1 MSSGEVASMTKRPIS
16 VTIVS
21 WVYILAG
28 VVGIAAHITEF
39 DLHHPFSNDP
49 VLALIV
55 RLLAIVAGVFM
66 LRRANWA
73 RWLAIVWIAY
83 HVVLSSFHS
92 VPAAALHA
100 LLLAVFTYFL
110 CRRQANVY
118 FTDQMTEQ
126 GVF

>member
-1 MSSGEVASMTKRPIS
+1 MPSAQSQATTKRPIS

-28 VVGIAAHITEF
+28 VVGIAAHITEL
-39 DLHHPFSNDP
+39 DLRHPFANDA

-55 RLLAIVAGVFM
+55 RLLAIIAGVFM
-66 LRRANWA
+66 LRGANWA

-92 VPAAALHA
+92 VAAAAVHA
-100 LLLAVFTYFL
+100 LLLAVFAYFL
-110 CRRQANVY
+110 CRR
-118 FTDQMTEQ
+118 
-126 GVF
+126 